1 MPSRGARLLTWARQG
16 PKGERLAALGCLAVL
31 LSLAAPWTNSSTFSI
46 LDTGSQY
53 WEEAGETATTGP
65 SGAGWLAVAAMVVA
79 LFVLWRVAM
88 RASPATSGEALLI
101 GLLGALEIAGAV
113 AFTVH
118 YYSFWTGSGAYVL
131 DTVGWGVAACFIGGA
146 LTMLAAYLMWR
157 AARRQS
163 PLIGSRSPQ

>member
-1 MPSRGARLLTWARQG
+1 MPSRGTRLLTWVRQG
-16 PKGERLAALGCLAVL
+16 PRGERLAALGCLVVL

-53 WEEAGETATTGP
+53 WEEATATATTGP
-65 SGAGWLAVAAMVVA
+65 SGAGWLAVVAMAAAA
-79 LFVLWRVAM
+79 LVLWRIVM
-88 RASPATSGEALLI
+88 RRSPAGAGEALLI
-101 GLLGALEIAGAV
+101 GALGAVEIAAAV

-146 LTMLAAYLMWR
+146 LTMLAAFLMRR
-157 AARRQS
+157 AANRTPS
-163 PLIGSRSPQ
+163 TA